1 MRACDHPSNAD
12 RSLRSCTCFNASSS
26 ASRPIAR
33 VRLSSGIYALY
44 INTCT
49 YLSSYPVLT
58 HFFELLLLTLV
69 EGEGIGVDGSE
80 GYIAGS
86 KGGGGAVGGTSIAAG
101 GGGGCIDGG
110 GGGAVAV
117 AMCVGN
123 CCGSTDGIEEE
134 ISAASCCC

>member
-33 VRLSSGIYALY
+33 LRLSSGIYALY

-86 KGGGGAVGGTSIAAG
+86 KGGGG
-101 GGGGCIDGG
+101 
-110 GGGAVAV
+110 GAVAV